1 MENIE
6 YRGWLLTVKDELL
19 RKKNPQ
25 PIVRIHVMF
34 CIFGGK
40 KKNPK
45 ETSALMSRF
54 MQGKGSMLS
63 REKET
68 TTVPFGKD
76 LMGFLLLLAEQQSKW
91 TQESFIDL
99 LSYKYSLHTVMN
111 SASVIVLSLGLK
123 GEEERSL
130 NSWV

>member
-1 MENIE
+1 
-6 YRGWLLTVKDELL
+6 
-19 RKKNPQ
+19 
-25 PIVRIHVMF
+25 
-34 CIFGGK
+34 
-40 KKNPK
+40 
-45 ETSALMSRF
+45 MSCF

-63 REKET
+63 HEKET